1 MSAAAD
7 PDMSAMPVVHI
18 GGLRSL
24 PQCLAPGETPQY
36 PRTTA
41 GEHPLAK
48 LAESFPWT
56 DLALTPNS

>member
-1 MSAAAD
+1 MSAAAA
-7 PDMSAMPVVHI
+7 PDMSAIPVVDI

-24 PQCLAPGETPQY
+24 PQCLAPGETPRY
-36 PRTTA
+36 PPTTA
-41 GEHPLAK
+41 GEHLLAK